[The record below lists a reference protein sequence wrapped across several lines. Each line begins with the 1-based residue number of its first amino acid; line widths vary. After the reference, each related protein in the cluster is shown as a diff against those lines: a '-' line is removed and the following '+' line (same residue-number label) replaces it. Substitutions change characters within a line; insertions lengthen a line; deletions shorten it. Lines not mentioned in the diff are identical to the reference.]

1 MAHWLLKRRGV
12 QGLSARH
19 VAAHLGLVVFAVA
32 LGAILGRR
40 ERDRLQDMIIGM
52 APTYAAELATAGHH
66 HITLASSP
74 EDPAYLDLI
83 EMQKRWL
90 AFNPQVADIYTVAKV
105 GDQFALLVDSE
116 TDYDRS
122 GSIDQDREA
131 RTDLGELLE
140 DVSPEFRQAL
150 EAGFGGESAFLSEPI
165 TDRWGTWVT
174 GVHPIS
180 SPDGSIHAVLGID
193 FDARRW
199 IALIIAHRAG
209 GSGLVLLLGVIMLTH
224 KAAHLQLQS
233 EMGKRQQT
241 ESDLRKSE
249 AELALARYRDR
260 VRMDELER
268 IVDARTRDLKV
279 AATHDKLTGLPNRAQ
294 LHEVISSA
302 LSRSRLEAGY
312 SFSLLFLDFDRFKII
327 NDSLGHAAGDMLLT
341 GIAQRLRRA
350 LAETQH
356 ARDMHTTVARLGGD
370 EFCIVL
376 GGVQHRED
384 VEAFS
389 AKLLERL
396 GEPHHLSGREV
407 HSSASIGITHASLEY
422 QQAEEMLRDADTAM
436 YRAKSMGRSRFVVFD
451 QQMHI
456 DAIRRLVLEN
466 DLRGA
471 VERGELKLVYQP
483 VIQLDNN
490 RIVSAEALVRWHHPT
505 RGLIPPMDFITV
517 AEENGLIHAIGL
529 WTLERAAEQVV
540 AWSERFPDQHITIS
554 VNVSRKQLGL
564 DLIEELRSIR
574 ARTGVKPEQ
583 LILEITETTLT
594 EHPTLAREVLEALQA
609 EGFSIYLDDFGTGY
623 SSLSCLTN
631 FPLDGIK
638 LDRSFISDSTG
649 RRDRVALIHG
659 MVTLAH
665 DLELTLV
672 AEGIESIEQAA
683 MLETLQCHRGQGFLF
698 ARPTDPF
705 TLERLLEEAEGSVG
719 CLARAA

>member
-1 MAHWLLKRRGV
+1 
-12 QGLSARH
+12 
-19 VAAHLGLVVFAVA
+19 
-32 LGAILGRR
+32 
-40 ERDRLQDMIIGM
+40 
-52 APTYAAELATAGHH
+52 
-66 HITLASSP
+66 
-74 EDPAYLDLI
+74 
-83 EMQKRWL
+83 
-90 AFNPQVADIYTVAKV
+90 
-105 GDQFALLVDSE
+105 
-116 TDYDRS
+116 
-122 GSIDQDREA
+122 
-131 RTDLGELLE
+131 
-140 DVSPEFRQAL
+140 
-150 EAGFGGESAFLSEPI
+150 
-165 TDRWGTWVT
+165 
-174 GVHPIS
+174 
-180 SPDGSIHAVLGID
+180 
-193 FDARRW
+193 
-199 IALIIAHRAG
+199 
-209 GSGLVLLLGVIMLTH
+209 MLTN
-224 KAAHLQLQS
+224 KAAQLRLQS
-233 EMGKRQQT
+233 EIGKRQQT

-312 SFSLLFLDFDRFKII
+312 RFSLLFLDFDRFKII

-350 LAETQH
+350 LSESQNAN
-356 ARDMHTTVARLGGD
+356 DMHTMVARLGGD

-376 GGVQHRED
+376 GGVQDLND

-389 AKLLERL
+389 AHLLERL
-396 GEPHHLSGREV
+396 CEPHHLSGREV
-407 HSSASIGITHASLEY
+407 HSSASIGITHSSPEY

-471 VERGELKLVYQP
+471 VDRGELKLVYQP

-505 RGLIPPMDFITV
+505 RGLIPPIDFITV

-529 WTLERAAEQVV
+529 WTIERAAEQAVS
-540 AWSERFPDQHITIS
+540 WSKRFPHQSITIS
-554 VNVSRKQLGL
+554 VNVSRKQLSM
-564 DLIEELRSIR
+564 DLIDELRGIR

-594 EHPTLAREVLEALQA
+594 EHPTLAREVLEALQS

-623 SSLSCLTN
+623 SSLSCLTS

-649 RRDRVALIHG
+649 RRDRVALVHG

-665 DLELTLV
+665 DLELILV

-719 CLARAA
+719 CLAKAA